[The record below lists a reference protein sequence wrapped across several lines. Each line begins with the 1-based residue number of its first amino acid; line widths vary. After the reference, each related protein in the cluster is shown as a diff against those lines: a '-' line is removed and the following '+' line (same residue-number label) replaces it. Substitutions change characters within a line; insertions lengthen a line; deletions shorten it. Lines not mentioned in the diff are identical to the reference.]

1 MSTAIDHMFKIVR
14 DVKEDQRAALE
25 LCVMDLLGENR
36 TDACHQFVIRKMST
50 CASSPEVL
58 AQIEKMWRQ
67 HNDPLLNEHDYMEM
81 AYRLAIMHP
90 KRSQE
95 ILSTQRN
102 RLKNEELQ
110 KEFDYVSRACNPD
123 PNERTKVFNSLLRPE
138 NRPQEPWAFHTLQL
152 LNSDV
157 YEPQS
162 NNYIESTLES
172 LEYLQQT
179 SDVFFPEK
187 WMKALMEDHKSKEA
201 AQIIE
206 NYLKSHPDYPANL
219 KNKVLEA
226 SWILMK
232 QMPYVEPPK
241 PAAPAK
247 AKTTTPAKKK
257 TATKKTTTPA
267 KKATTTK
274 KK

>member
-1 MSTAIDHMFKIVR
+1 
-14 DVKEDQRAALE
+14 
-25 LCVMDLLGENR
+25 
-36 TDACHQFVIRKMST
+36 
-50 CASSPEVL
+50 
-58 AQIEKMWRQ
+58 
-67 HNDPLLNEHDYMEM
+67 MEM

-90 KRSQE
+90 KRHQE
-95 ILSTQRN
+95 ILSTQRS
-102 RLKNEELQ
+102 RLHNEELQ

-123 PNERTKVFNSLLRPE
+123 ANERTKVFNSLLHPE
-138 NRPQEPWAFHTLQL
+138 NRPQETWAFHTLQL

-157 YEPQS
+157 YEPQCNS
-162 NNYIESTLES
+162 FIEPS
-172 LEYLQQT
+172 LMSLDYLQQT

-232 QMPYVEPPK
+232 QQPYVEPPK
-241 PAAPAK
+241 PQPAPAK
-247 AKTTTPAKKK
+247 KTTTAAKK
-257 TATKKTTTPA
+257 TPA
-267 KKATTTK
+267 KKAATPAKKTTTTK